1 MAEVLSRIV
10 RRRGIKPAAQVVAL
24 EAVVLVGTSFASRFH
39 PHSRPLDGIALGLL
53 LLAGGT
59 IGLSRRWPIGAAGVA
74 LASVLTYH
82 QLNYSPGA
90 IDLALMIAL
99 YKAAAQPPLWRAA
112 GLGVLTVIGYA
123 VVGLLSPGGL
133 SLEALLLGT
142 FAVLAALG
150 LGLAVSSQRAYA
162 RQKREEETQRRVT
175 EERLRIAR
183 ELHDV
188 VSHSI
193 STINVQ
199 AGVAAH
205 VMGERP
211 EQAHEAL
218 LAIRDTS
225 KETLRELR
233 GILQVLRQVDEIEP
247 RAPAPGLAQ
256 LDILVDTT
264 NRAGVPTRASITG
277 LVRPIPRDVDLAAYR
292 IIQESLT
299 NVTRHAGRASAEVTV
314 AYQPAKVVVEVT
326 DDGRGLAAD
335 GNTEASGHGIA
346 GMRERVHAVGG
357 ELEVGARNGRG
368 FRVRAIMPT
377 NGGAQ

>member
-1 MAEVLSRIV
+1 M
-10 RRRGIKPAAQVVAL
+10 VAL
-24 EAVVLVGTSFASRFH
+24 EVIVLVGTQFASRFH
-39 PHSRPLDGIALGLL
+39 PHSRPLDWVGLALL

-59 IGLSRRWPIGAAGVA
+59 IGLSKRWPIGAAGVA
-74 LASVLTYH
+74 LAAVLAYH
-82 QLNYSPGA
+82 QFGYSPGS
-90 IDLALMIAL
+90 IDLALMVAL
-99 YKAAAQPPLWRAA
+99 FRAASPPRVWRAA
-112 GLGVLTVIGYA
+112 TLGAITVIGYA

-133 SLEALLLGT
+133 SPEALLLGT
-142 FAVLAALG
+142 SAVLASLG
-150 LGLAVSSQRAYA
+150 LGLAVSGQRAYA
-162 RQKREEETQRRVT
+162 RQKREEETERRVT

-211 EQAHEAL
+211 EQAREAL

-225 KETLRELR
+225 KDTLRELR
-233 GILQVLRQVDEIEP
+233 GILQVLRQVDDVEP

-264 NRAGVPTRASITG
+264 SRAGVPTRASIVG
-277 LVRPIPRDVDLAAYR
+277 SARPVPRAVDLAAYR

-299 NVTRHAGRASAEVTV
+299 NVIRHAGRASAEVTV
-314 AYQPAKVVVEVT
+314 AYEPAMVVVEVT
-326 DDGRGLAAD
+326 DDGRGPAPGSQGDA
-335 GNTEASGHGIA
+335 NGHGIA
-346 GMRERVHAVGG
+346 GMRERVKAVGG

-377 NGGAQ
+377 NGGTP